1 MRQRTTRPDLSS
13 PLRFAVVTDPSQHS
27 LPDPMGL
34 THAQWLDVCSHLP
47 GGRAQASIAYKKLM
61 READSSLLPEP
72 YRNKSPWLPIV
83 GEQSSMGPEAE
94 GETVKV
100 LTEVPARAEGTSHAE
115 KQAYQD
121 GRMLPVESVVIPM
134 LGSTGKRTYTLCVSS
149 QVGCA
154 MGCEFCETAQMGLV
168 RNLTAA
174 EIVAQWHTAQF
185 THGKAT
191 GKTIKNI
198 VFMGMGEP
206 LDNLDHVLQAIEI
219 LTDNNGPGLSP
230 RGVTVSTV
238 GRVDGLRRLREQC
251 VKTGWRRLGIAI
263 SVNAPN
269 DRVRNEIMPINRKW
283 NMAELQEVLIDF
295 PRSGNVPIMI
305 EYVLIPGVNDADEH
319 ADELVEFVR
328 PLHCAVNIIPYNPR
342 RDSPWPAPEEAD
354 VERFANRVKSAG
366 VFTKRRRTKG
376 RDQMAACGQLGT
388 QHIRGRKMIDI
399 TTGKTG

>member
-1 MRQRTTRPDLSS
+1 MKFPYDIPFGVPDVEVQTFPHPFSLTCDQW
-13 PLRFAVVTDPSQHS
+13 AVVCAG
-27 LPDPMGL
+27 M
-34 THAQWLDVCSHLP
+34 P
-47 GGRAQASIAYKKLM
+47 GGKPQARVVYKKLM
-61 READSSLLPEP
+61 READPNGLPEP
-72 YRNKSPWLPIV
+72 FRSQSPGLPVV
-83 GEQSSMGPEAE
+83 GIQRSPGPEAE

-100 LTEVPARAEGTSHAE
+100 LTEIPARAEGASHAE
-115 KQAYQD
+115 KKAHEE

-134 LGSTGKRTYTLCVSS
+134 LGSTGRLTHTLCVSS

-168 RNLTAA
+168 RNLTAD
-174 EIVAQWHTAQF
+174 EIVAQWFTAEYE
-185 THGKAT
+185 HCRPE

-206 LDNLDHVLQAIEI
+206 LDNLDNVLQAISV
-219 LTDNNGPGLSP
+219 LTDNNGPAISP
-230 RGVTVSTV
+230 RNVTISTV
-238 GRVDGLRRLREQC
+238 GRVDGLWKLREQC
-251 VKTGWRRLGIAI
+251 TKEGWRRLGIAI

-269 DRVRNEIMPINRKW
+269 DSVRNEIMPINRKW

-305 EYVLIPGVNDADEH
+305 EYVLIPSVNDADEH

-342 RDSPWPAPEEAD
+342 RDSPWPAPQEED
-354 VERFANRVKSAG
+354 VERFAARVKAGG

-388 QHIRGRKMIDI
+388 QHIRGRKMVDI

>member
-1 MRQRTTRPDLSS
+1 M
-13 PLRFAVVTDPSQHS
+13 AVHPNDADTPIPS
-27 LPDPMGL
+27 PMGL
-34 THAQWLDVCSHLP
+34 THAQWLAACAHLP
-47 GGRAQASIAYKKLM
+47 GGQVAQSAAYKALM
-61 READSSLLPEP
+61 RTGDASLLPEP
-72 YRNKSPWLPIV
+72 WRTTPPWLPVV
-83 GEQSSMGPEAE
+83 GEQRSMGPAAE

-100 LTEVPARAEGTSHAE
+100 LTEVPARAEGASHAE
-115 KQAYQD
+115 KKAYAE

-134 LGSTGKRTYTLCVSS
+134 LGSTGKRTHTLCVSS

-185 THGKAT
+185 GHCKRE

-206 LDNLDHVLQAIEI
+206 LDNIDNVIQAITV
-219 LTDNNGPGLSP
+219 LTDNNGPGISP

-238 GRVDGLRRLREQC
+238 GRVDGLWKLREQC
-251 VKTGWRRLGIAI
+251 TKEGWRRLGIAI

-269 DRVRNEIMPINRKW
+269 DDVRNSIMPINRKW

-388 QHIRGRKMIDI
+388 QHIRGRKMVDV
-399 TTGKTG
+399 TTGQTG

>member
-1 MRQRTTRPDLSS
+1 MNE
-13 PLRFAVVTDPSQHS
+13 S
-27 LPDPMGL
+27 LPNPLGC
-34 THAQWLDVCSHLP
+34 THSQWQSVCAHLP
-47 GGRAQASIAYKKLM
+47 GGKFDSSKAYKALM
-61 READSSLLPEP
+61 RQADTSLLPEP
-72 YRNKSPWLPIV
+72 YRDTPPGLPVV
-83 GEQSSMGPEAE
+83 GEQRSDEPGVL
-94 GETVKV
+94 GETVKI
-100 LTEVPARAEGTSHAE
+100 LTEVPARPEGSSHAE
-115 KQAYQD
+115 KAAAASD
-121 GRMLPVESVVIPM
+121 KMLPVESVVIPM
-134 LGSTGKRTYTLCVSS
+134 LGSTGKLTHTLCVSS

-154 MGCEFCETAQMGLV
+154 MGCEFCETAQMGLI
-168 RNLTAA
+168 RNLTPA
-174 EIVAQWHTAQF
+174 EIVAQWHTAEF
-185 THGKAT
+185 GHCARE

-206 LDNLDHVLQAIEI
+206 LDNLDNVLRAIEI
-219 LTDNNGPGLSP
+219 LTDNNGPGISP
-230 RGVTVSTV
+230 RNITVSTV

-251 VKTGWRRLGIAI
+251 TKEGWRRLGIAI

-269 DRVRNEIMPINRKW
+269 DEVRNSIMPINRKW

-305 EYVLIPGVNDADEH
+305 EYVLIPGVNDADAH

-354 VERFANRVKSAG
+354 VERFVNRVKSGG
-366 VFTKRRRTKG
+366 VFTKRRGTKG

-388 QHIRGRKMIDI
+388 EHIRGRKMVDL